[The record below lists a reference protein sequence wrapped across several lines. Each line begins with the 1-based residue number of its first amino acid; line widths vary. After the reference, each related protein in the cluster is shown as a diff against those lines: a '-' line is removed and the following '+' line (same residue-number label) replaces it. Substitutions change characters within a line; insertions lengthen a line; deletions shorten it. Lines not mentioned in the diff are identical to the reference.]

1 MWCDNCLLVL
11 PLRAG
16 AIAWGVAI
24 FIYSLAG
31 GIFLLRFG
39 QYLFF
44 FFPEWQIYGGI
55 GLGVAVAAALS
66 MLALSNRSYIWTRVC
81 KFIWPFIIVICAVR
95 ATIMI
100 VQLQRGKDKI
110 QWECDNG
117 GQQWVDP
124 ASAAANTVNT
134 ASFPSGFCASGF
146 SSLNAAFIGSLMID
160 LVCQMYMYFLMWRFS
175 KRLEHYRGMKGP
187 FSGGYYNA

>member
-1 MWCDNCLLVL
+1 MWCDNCFLVF

-16 AIAWGVAI
+16 AIGWGVLI
-24 FIYSLAG
+24 FVYSLAG
-31 GIFLLRFG
+31 GIFLLREG
-39 QYLFF
+39 QYIYFL
-44 FFPEWQIYGGI
+44 FPEWQIYGGI
-55 GLGVAVAAALS
+55 SLGVAVCSALS

-81 KFIWPFIIVICAVR
+81 KFLWPFVIVICAVR

-100 VQLQRGKDKI
+100 VRLQQGKSKI

-117 GQQWVDP
+117 GQLWPQSP
-124 ASAAANTVNT
+124 AAVSSSTIN
-134 ASFPSGFCASGF
+134 SMPSGFCASGF
-146 SSLNAAFIGSLMID
+146 ASLNAAFIGGLMID

-187 FSGGYYNA
+187 FTGGLYNA